1 MSDDDVAAF
10 LDGERR
16 AYVATINVD
25 GTPHVVPL
33 SYVLIDGLLTFWTD
47 PGSRKVAN
55 LRRDARMTCLVEA
68 GEHFAEFRAVQLTGR
83 AELVEDHTSSERVGL
98 ALFERAHGQLTAELA
113 TPSPRSSANVLPSTS
128 ARTASS
134 PGITASWPASA
145 RARSAGDIGL
155 APA

>member
-1 MSDDDVAAF
+1 MSDEDVAAF

-47 PGSRKVAN
+47 PRSRKVAN

-83 AELVEDHTSSERVGL
+83 AELVEDHAGSERVGL
-98 ALFERAHGQLTAELA
+98 ALFERAHGHVTDELRDTVA
-113 TPSPRSSANVLPSTS
+113 ALVGERIAVTLRPDRVVTWDHRKLADV
-128 ARTASS
+128 R
-134 PGITASWPASA
+134 PGE
-145 RARSAGDIGL
+145 IGR
-155 APA
+155 